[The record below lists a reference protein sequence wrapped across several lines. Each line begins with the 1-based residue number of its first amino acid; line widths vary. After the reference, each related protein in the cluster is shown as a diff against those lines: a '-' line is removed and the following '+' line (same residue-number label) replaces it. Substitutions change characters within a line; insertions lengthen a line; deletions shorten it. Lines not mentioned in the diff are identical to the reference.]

1 MLETQNGESRSMATT
16 QSTLEKLETNLDES
30 IGVRQPSISRPKLSP
45 VASAKDVGRRPLRNF
60 GRIQIDQVIP
70 DPSQPRSEFS
80 DESNQQLAQSIKKKG
95 QFAPIRVRWS
105 PSHEKWII
113 VYGERRWRAAQAAK
127 LQTIDC
133 QFDENKLTD
142 AEVLEQQMI
151 ENLLREDLSPIEQA
165 RGFSALMELHGWNG
179 KQVAESLHVPAST
192 ISRAL
197 ALLDLPEDVQRKVD
211 AGELAARSAYEIS
224 KLDDE
229 TRQRELAD
237 QAANGLTLK
246 ETQEIVNTR
255 RPKKKSA
262 TRNKSRKLEFI
273 AENGW
278 RIIAKPPSDGSART
292 YYELKDAID
301 QINDDVELRIRNN
314 IRID

>member
-30 IGVRQPSISRPKLSP
+30 IGVRQPAISRPKLSP

-80 DESNQQLAQSIKKKG
+80 DESIRQLAQSIKKKG

-142 AEVLEQQMI
+142 AEILEQQMI

-192 ISRAL
+192 VSRAL
-197 ALLDLPEDVQRKVD
+197 ALLDLPEDVQDKVD

-229 TRQRELAD
+229 ARQRELAD

-246 ETQEIVNTR
+246 ETQEAVQKR
-255 RPKKKSA
+255 QPKKKSA
-262 TRNKSRKLEFI
+262 MNRPAKKLEFLT
-273 AENGW
+273 ESGW
-278 RIIAKPPSDGSART
+278 RITAKPPADGTGRT
-292 YYELKDAID
+292 YDHLKEAID
-301 QINDDVELRIRNN
+301 HVMEDIESRIKSN
-314 IRID
+314 IRIV